1 MKWLL
6 TLLLGAALGVV
17 GTVLWLGRDVPPTV
31 PQETAVTP
39 APLPAPLPAGPT
51 AAVPAPAPAAGAAV
65 PAGGA
70 GGAAGVPISSK
81 DLPEVQP
88 PAPVDPATT
97 SFDIDVKPAIGPL
110 LLPVAGVSP
119 RELSDTFSQP
129 RGTERQHLALDIP
142 APKGTPV
149 LAVADGKIT
158 KLFTSKPGGLT
169 VYQFDPSEKYAYYYA
184 HLDSYAPELKEGSTI
199 RRGQMIG
206 YVGVTGNSDP
216 NAPHLHFAIFELG
229 ADKKWWEGTP
239 VNPYPY
245 LAAVAR

>member
-6 TLLLGAALGVV
+6 TLLLGAVLGVV
-17 GTVLWLGRDVPPTV
+17 GTVLWLGRDVPPK
-31 PQETAVTP
+31 TAGPAITP
-39 APLPAPLPAGPT
+39 APATQPAAPPA
-51 AAVPAPAPAAGAAV
+51 AAPAPQQ
-65 PAGGA
+65 
-70 GGAAGVPISSK
+70 AAGVPLPAK
-81 DLPEVQP
+81 DLPEVQA
-88 PAPVDPATT
+88 PAPVNPAAT

-110 LLPVAGVSP
+110 LVPVAGVSA
-119 RELSDTFSQP
+119 RELTDTFSQP
-129 RGTERQHLALDIP
+129 RGTERQHQALDIP

-149 LAVADGKIT
+149 LAAADGKIV
-158 KLFTSKPGGLT
+158 KMFTSKPGGLT

-184 HLDSYAPELKEGSTI
+184 HLDSYAPELKEGTSY

-229 ADKKWWEGTP
+229 AEKKWWEGTP

-245 LAAVAR
+245 LAGGAK

>member
-6 TLLLGAALGVV
+6 TLLLGAVLGVV

-31 PQETAVTP
+31 PAEPAMTPVPGPAVQ
-39 APLPAPLPAGPT
+39 PT
-51 AAVPAPAPAAGAAV
+51 APAPAPAAGAPGNPSV
-65 PAGGA
+65 
-70 GGAAGVPISSK
+70 GVPLPAK
-81 DLPEVQP
+81 DLPGVQP

-97 SFDIDVKPAIGPL
+97 SFDIDVKPSIGPL
-110 LLPVAGVSP
+110 LLPVAGVSA
-119 RELSDTFSQP
+119 RELTDTFNQP
-129 RGTERQHLALDIP
+129 RGTERQHQALDIL

-149 LAVADGKIT
+149 LAVADGRIA

-184 HLDSYAPELKEGSTI
+184 HLDSYAPELKEGSAI

-245 LAAVAR
+245 FTAAR

>member
-6 TLLLGAALGVV
+6 TLLLGAVLGVV
-17 GTVLWLGRDVPPTV
+17 GAVLWLGRDVPPTIAT
-31 PQETAVTP
+31 EP
-39 APLPAPLPAGPT
+39 APAPAPAPAGPP
-51 AAVPAPAPAAGAAV
+51 AAAPAPAPAAGT
-65 PAGGA
+65 PATPP
-70 GGAAGVPISSK
+70 AGVPLPAK

-97 SFDIDVKPAIGPL
+97 SFDIDVKPSIGPL

-119 RELSDTFSQP
+119 REVTDTFNQP
-129 RGTERQHLALDIP
+129 RGTERQHQALDIP

-149 LAVADGKIT
+149 LAVADGKIV

-184 HLDSYAPELKEGSTI
+184 HLDSYAPELKEGNTI

-216 NAPHLHFAIFELG
+216 NAPHLHFAIFELK

-239 VNPYPY
+239 INPYPY
-245 LAAVAR
+245 LAGTAK

>member
-6 TLLLGAALGVV
+6 TLLLGAVLGVV
-17 GTVLWLGRDVPPTV
+17 GTVLWLGRDVP
-31 PQETAVTP
+31 
-39 APLPAPLPAGPT
+39 AGG
-51 AAVPAPAPAAGAAV
+51 AAPAPAVAQAPTALPSARPAPASPPAA
-65 PAGGA
+65 
-70 GGAAGVPISSK
+70 AAGVP
-81 DLPEVQP
+81 LPASELPGVQP
-88 PAPVDPATT
+88 TVPVSPAAT
-97 SFDIDVKPAIGPL
+97 SFDIDVKPTIGPL
-110 LLPVAGVSP
+110 LMPVAGVSP
-119 RELSDTFSQP
+119 KELTDTFSQA
-129 RGTERQHLALDIP
+129 RGSERQHEALDIP

-149 LAVADGKIT
+149 LAVADGKIV

-184 HLDSYAPELKEGSTI
+184 HLDSYAPELKEGQAI

-216 NAPHLHFAIFELG
+216 NAPHLHLAIFELR

-245 LAAVAR
+245 LAGTAK